1 MSFLETL
8 WIVVS
13 AVFAMVVGAKLYSSL
28 KAKHGEPAWVL
39 IVSFAVAMGIGYS
52 LTALLN

>member
-1 MSFLETL
+1 MGFLETL

-13 AVFAMVVGAKLYSSL
+13 AIFAMVVGAKLYSSL

-39 IVSFAVAMGIGYS
+39 IVSFAVTMGIGYG
-52 LTALLN
+52 LTVMLN